1 MSTLLYFLNSFSY
14 IVILKDIFT
23 PFQPLHLIAVTDDTA
38 KKLEPL
44 AKEIGGHLWLPKKLV
59 NNNLTNNY
67 YDNSLREHLENI
79 WQDSKAIIFSLTMG
93 AVVRLVSPLL
103 GNKKDDPAIIVIDPD
118 GNYVIS
124 LLGGHQ
130 AFADKLT
137 ELIALQ
143 LDAKSIVT
151 SSSDNLGII
160 PIDTFGH
167 IFGWVKGEG
176 DWTKVSASLA
186 RKSPVKVIQNSG
198 SSLWQKSLQD
208 NHSFV
213 FENGNQ
219 ETAGL
224 VYIGIEKHINKQIE
238 NFKNDHKNIGVV
250 RWFPRVLWV
259 GIGCERNTPRELI
272 EYAIREVFEGF
283 NLDIRAIALI
293 CTIDIKGDEVGIL
306 ELTQDWQ
313 LELKTFGAQ
322 ELDRVRVPNPSAVVK
337 EEVGT
342 SSVAEAAAL
351 KGASLPTLGEEETPR
366 LTVPKQ
372 IYKKEGIKGA
382 VTVAVAQSP
391 LEYNPHHGKLYLVG
405 TGTGSLSQMT
415 TAAKTAVKD
424 ADVVIGYGLYLDLIK
439 PLFRPEQIIESF
451 PITQE
456 RQRAIRAIA
465 LSRWGLKVAV
475 VSSGDCGI
483 FGMGGLVLEI
493 LAQTGWDGK
502 TPSVEVFAG
511 ITAMQGGAAKV
522 GSPLMHDFCAISL
535 SDLLTPWEVIE
546 KRLTAA
552 AQADFVTSL
561 YNPRSKTRTQ
571 QIVIAQQIFLK
582 YRSGDTPVAIARS
595 ITRDDEHITI
605 TTLKEMLNYDIDML
619 TTVIIGNS
627 TTKAYQGF
635 LITPRG
641 YLSN

>member
-1 MSTLLYFLNSFSY
+1 M
-14 IVILKDIFT
+14 KDIFT

-38 KKLEPL
+38 KKLQPL
-44 AKEIGGHLWLPKKLV
+44 AKEIGGNLWLPKKLI
-59 NNNLTNNY
+59 NNDLTNNY
-67 YDNSLREHLENI
+67 YDGSLKEHLENI

-93 AVVRLVSPLL
+93 AVVRLVSSLL

-137 ELIALQ
+137 ELVALQ
-143 LDAKSIVT
+143 LDAQPIVT
-151 SSSDNLGII
+151 SASQSLGII

-176 DWTKVSASLA
+176 DWTRVSASLA
-186 RKSPVKVIQNSG
+186 RKNPVKVVQNSG
-198 SSLWQKSLQD
+198 SFLWQKSLQD

-213 FENGNQ
+213 FDNDNKHCE
-219 ETAGL
+219 EL
-224 VYIGIEKHINKQIE
+224 IYIGIEKNINKQIE
-238 NFKNDHKNIGVV
+238 NFRKDAETKGVV

-272 EYAIREVFEGF
+272 EYAIREVFERF
-283 NLDIRAIALI
+283 NLDIKAIALI

-313 LELKTFGAQ
+313 LELKTFEAQ
-322 ELDRVRVPNPSAVVK
+322 ELDGVRVPNPSAVVK

-366 LTVPKQ
+366 LIVPKQ
-372 IYKKEGIKGA
+372 IVKREGVKGA
-382 VTVAVAQSP
+382 VTVAVAQSA

-493 LAQTGWDGK
+493 LAQTGWNGK

-546 KRLTAA
+546 KRLNAA

-605 TTLKEMLNYDIDML
+605 TTLREMLNYDIDML

-641 YLSN
+641 YLNN